1 MVVGRELSVEE
12 IASVGKGSNVEIEAF
27 VHGALCVSYRS
38 DEATFVWIK
47 IEIIYGGAIHQI
59 SMRGEE
65 LI

>member
-38 DEATFVWIK
+38 DDASFV
-47 IEIIYGGAIHQI
+47 
-59 SMRGEE
+59 
-65 LI
+65 